1 MYGSTS
7 CEKSVF
13 IPRRFLQDGLCEAC
27 LTQFLSFGCVYKLWI
42 PVLWEWGVPHPKICA
57 IHRVMFFGTT
67 CRNGRIRFRPYTSDN
82 HFWSCGKCTTRI
94 SYNTHFT
101 HSKNVLSK
109 SSLTKQLL
117 GRHEPAL
124 SIRTCDRRRVFHRPP
139 TRVGTITRKFS
150 KWDQYHPHFTK
161 AMG

>member
-1 MYGSTS
+1 MKKWVLLNGRSRHVPTGMIDYQ
-7 CEKSVF
+7 
-13 IPRRFLQDGLCEAC
+13 IRRGD
-27 LTQFLSFGCVYKLWI
+27 S
-42 PVLWEWGVPHPKICA
+42 VPHPKICA

-117 GRHEPAL
+117 DRHEPAL

-150 KWDQYHPHFTK
+150 KWDQYHPHLTK
-161 AMG
+161 QQQTS